1 MPEKQVAF
9 SAALCGALTTLTE
22 SYGTICSICCAL
34 ILLDLLTGLA
44 KAKIQGRLSS
54 DTGRL
59 QGLLAQSRPARCPGL
74 RHLPG
79 SAGGVRRCR
88 RSGGGVPR
96 PDRAAARLLHRRQ
109 RVHLHHRKS
118 LGLRCPAARFSRRSP
133 RKRQGQ
139 ARPALTPVPII
150 PVPESAVNPA
160 PAGSSSLAAL
170 AVRYKIVRLWRSFV
184 LLLSV

>member
-1 MPEKQVAF
+1 MPEKQGAF
-9 SAALCGALTTLTE
+9 SAALCGALTALSE
-22 SYGTICSICCAL
+22 NYGTICSICCAL
-34 ILLDLLTGLA
+34 ILLDLLTGL
-44 KAKIQGRLSS
+44 
-54 DTGRL
+54 
-59 QGLLAQSRPARCPGL
+59 

-79 SAGGVRRCR
+79 SAGGVCCR
-88 RSGGGVPR
+88 RRPGGRVPR
-96 PDRAAARLLHRRQ
+96 HDRAAARLLHCRQ

-118 LGLRCPAARFSRRSP
+118 LGLRCPAARLSRRSP

-170 AVRYKIVRLWRSFV
+170 SVHYKILMLWRLFV
-184 LLLSV
+184 PLMVRNPQRPISEDFFAFFCPTSPVP

>member
-1 MPEKQVAF
+1 MPEKQGAF
-9 SAALCGALTTLTE
+9 PAALCGALTALSE
-22 SYGTICSICCAL
+22 NYGTICSICCAL
-34 ILLDLLTGLA
+34 ILLDLLT
-44 KAKIQGRLSS
+44 
-54 DTGRL
+54 
-59 QGLLAQSRPARCPGL
+59 GL

-96 PDRAAARLLHRRQ
+96 PDRSAARLLHRRQ
-109 RVHLHHRKS
+109 RVHLHHRKP
-118 LGLRCPAARFSRRSP
+118 LGLRRPAARFSRRSP
-133 RKRQGQ
+133 RKHQGQ

-170 AVRYKIVRLWRSFV
+170 AICGGRQSFYTPSSFCCPDACAAIG
-184 LLLSV
+184 LTHISGAMLESIFQ

>member
-9 SAALCGALTTLTE
+9 SAALCGALTALSE
-22 SYGTICSICCAL
+22 NYGTICSICCAL

-44 KAKIQGRLSS
+44 KAKIQGKLNS
-54 DTGRL
+54 
-59 QGLLAQSRPARCPGL
+59 PGL

-79 SAGGVRRCR
+79 SAGGVCRCR

-118 LGLRCPAARFSRRSP
+118 LGLRCPAARLSRRSP

-160 PAGSSSLAAL
+160 PAGSSSLAIL

>member
-9 SAALCGALTTLTE
+9 SAALCGALTARTE
-22 SYGTICSICCAL
+22 NYGTICSICCAL

-44 KAKIQGRLSS
+44 KAKLQGRLNS
-54 DTGRL
+54 DTGYKGFWRKAA
-59 QGLLAQSRPARCPGL
+59 LLAALAFGICLDLPA
-74 RHLPG
+74 
-79 SAGGVRRCR
+79 V
-88 RSGGGVPR
+88 
-96 PDRAAARLLHRRQ
+96 ARLLHRRQ
-109 RVHLHHRKS
+109 RVHLHHRKP

-139 ARPALTPVPII
+139 ARPALTPAFII

-170 AVRYKIVRLWRSFV
+170 ANASQFIIKS
-184 LLLSV
+184 